1 MFHHITLAGSNAAG
15 AGFNGS
21 VVRCDGNEN
30 NCIFRNQ
37 DLTIEEQL
45 SRGVRYLS
53 LDICI
58 LPSGCNVVSVTD
70 SSRLVSCQGGDD
82 VQRNG
87 FRYGGTLAEILRQT
101 DNWLRNNEN
110 EVIGLHFTSNIPSNN
125 IPLVGNMIAG
135 ELETL
140 WGNVSDGSSST
151 QLSTYYSRNSNT
163 WPTLLRA
170 INDNQ
175 RILVFFD
182 SDIIQGDLGS
192 KEWLYPSPQMTQ
204 NPFSGGTPVDNINC
218 PHLDNVNCSSITGN
232 SAVVLSGFGFASC
245 LNDAQ
250 RFCNDKL
257 RNASSVCFDV
267 RVAENR
273 TLNVISVDFIG
284 SFNGFV
290 FNITSELNR
299 WNVQLFAPQT
309 PPTTEGPVPTITVP
323 TITVPTITVP
333 TMTEGPVPTITERPV
348 PPTTEEPVSPITEGP
363 ALSMPEEGPN
373 QPTMQTISI
382 SKPST
387 GTVNNSLT
395 EASFGHSLSALSVL
409 SILSLKF
416 LFIDLINY
424 AR

>member
-1 MFHHITLAGSNAAG
+1 MKRYANFTVHILTIVFILYLGQSCNGSPDFCRLKFNYITLAGSNAAG

-21 VVRCDGNEN
+21 VQNCDGNAN
-30 NCIFRNQ
+30 DCIFRNQ
-37 DLTIEEQL
+37 DMTIEEQL

-110 EVIGLHFTSNIPSNN
+110 EVIGLHFTNNIPSSD

-175 RILVFFD
+175 RILVFLD
-182 SDIIQGDLGS
+182 SNIIQGDLGS
-192 KEWLYPSPQMTQ
+192 KEWLYPSPQTTQ

-218 PHLDNVNCSSITGN
+218 PHLDNVNCSMISGSN
-232 SAVVLSGFGFASC
+232 AVVLSGYGFASC

-257 RNASSVCFDV
+257 RNASSVCFDA

-284 SFNGFV
+284 TFNRFI
-290 FNITSELNR
+290 FKITSDLNR
-299 WNVQLFAPQT
+299 RNVQLFAPQT
-309 PPTTEGPVPTITVP
+309 QPVP
-323 TITVPTITVP
+323 
-333 TMTEGPVPTITERPV
+333 
-348 PPTTEEPVSPITEGP
+348 PITEGP
-363 ALSMPEEGPN
+363 TPSMPEGPIPITVRVPN
-373 QPTMQTISI
+373 
-382 SKPST
+382 T
-387 GTVNNSLT
+387 GTVHFAPTSVLFRYSLSTLVCVLPIVYNSLVQ
-395 EASFGHSLSALSVL
+395 E
-409 SILSLKF
+409 
-416 LFIDLINY
+416 DM
-424 AR
+424 